1 MTRVPRRRPFI
12 GARSASTWLQSSP
25 WRGAVRNHEGAGV
38 PRSVAMKLTG
48 HVTESVNRRYAIG
61 DDRDLRVAVERL
73 DSAQAL
79 G

>member
-1 MTRVPRRRPFI
+1 
-12 GARSASTWLQSSP
+12 
-25 WRGAVRNHEGAGV
+25 
-38 PRSVAMKLTG
+38 MKLTG